1 VIGRFP
7 ASGRNLGAVAG
18 LTDEMRSEPEPL
30 RSDALDVVVRLLFEL
45 GDAAADSDPFHDRI
59 CEAVCRLTSLERAVI
74 LLYDPGRR
82 LVVPAGSHGVEPEI
96 LAHTYGSIEE
106 TPIAQRAL
114 AEDEVVVADEL
125 AGEVPD
131 RYADLPGVAGI
142 SCTPVAAA
150 GRWLGVI
157 FAERNGEPLLLDDDE
172 RRTMRALGRTAAL
185 ATTVR
190 QAAAQRERDALL
202 LERVELARE
211 VHESVMQRLF
221 GVSMVLGSGREL
233 SAEDGERSAAEVEAA
248 LGELR
253 DALDRS
259 LEPTA
264 EPSRTTLRAEL
275 QRLGRQYKAL
285 PLNVRWEDGA
295 HVPQG
300 LEPLAV
306 SVLGEALRNAEKHA
320 TPSEVRIAVG
330 SVQGAFALEVRND
343 GLESPGSGAG
353 SRLGLRLASYEA
365 LQRGGMLE
373 FGPEGDEWRVR
384 LVLPASDV
392 ESVVG
397 GGG

>member
-1 VIGRFP
+1 M
-7 ASGRNLGAVAG
+7 S
-18 LTDEMRSEPEPL
+18 SEGEAL

-59 CEAVCRLTSLERAVI
+59 CEALCRLTSNERAVL
-74 LLYDPGRR
+74 LLYDPARQ
-82 LVVPAGSHGVEPEI
+82 LVVPAGSHGLAPEI
-96 LAHTYGSIEE
+96 LAHVYGSLEE
-106 TPIAQRAL
+106 TPIAREAL
-114 AEDEVVVADEL
+114 ARNEVIVVDGL
-125 AGEVPD
+125 AGQVPE

-150 GRWLGVI
+150 GVWLGVI
-157 FAERNGEPLLLDDDE
+157 FADRDGLELELDADE
-172 RRTMRALGRTAAL
+172 RRTMAALGRTAAL

-221 GVSMVLGSGREL
+221 GVSMVLGSEREL
-233 SAEDGERSAAEVEAA
+233 SAEDAERSAVEIEAA

-253 DALDRS
+253 AALDRS

-275 QRLGRQYKAL
+275 QRLGRQYKAV
-285 PLNVRWEDGA
+285 PLSVRWEPGA
-295 HVPQG
+295 DVPEG

-320 TPSEVRIAVG
+320 DPSEVRIAITRLD
-330 SVQGAFALEVRND
+330 GAFALEVRND
-343 GLESPGSGAG
+343 GLGSPGGPGSG
-353 SRLGLRLASYEA
+353 LGLRLAAYESM
-365 LQRGGMLE
+365 QRGGMLE
-373 FGPEGDEWRVR
+373 FGREGEDEWRVR
-384 LVLPASDV
+384 LLLPAGDV
-392 ESVVG
+392 ASVVAG
-397 GGG
+397 AG

>member
-1 VIGRFP
+1 
-7 ASGRNLGAVAG
+7 
-18 LTDEMRSEPEPL
+18 MRPDAEALP
-30 RSDALDVVVRLLFEL
+30 SDALDVVVRLLFEL

-59 CEAVCRLTSLERAVI
+59 CEAVCQLTSLERAVI
-74 LLYDPGRR
+74 FLPDPTRR
-82 LVVPAGSHGVEPEI
+82 LVLPAGSHGVEPEI
-96 LAHTYGSIEE
+96 LAHAYGSLEE

-114 AEDEVVVADEL
+114 ADDQVIVVDEL
-125 AGEVPD
+125 AGAVPD
-131 RYADLPGVAGI
+131 RYAEVPGVVGI

-157 FAERNGEPLLLDDDE
+157 FAERNGQPLRLDDAA

-233 SAEDGERSAAEVEAA
+233 SATDSERAAVEVEAA

-259 LEPTA
+259 LESTA
-264 EPSRTTLRAEL
+264 EPARTTLRAEL
-275 QRLGRQYKAL
+275 DRLGRQYKAL
-285 PLNVRWEDGA
+285 PLRVRWEAGVE
-295 HVPQG
+295 VPDG

-320 TPSEVRIAVG
+320 SPTEVRIAVD
-330 SVQGAFALEVRND
+330 SLEGAFALEVRND
-343 GLESPGSGAG
+343 GLAPTPPPAASG
-353 SRLGLRLASYEA
+353 LGLRLASYES

-373 FGPEGDEWRVR
+373 FGPEGGEWRVR
-384 LVLPASDV
+384 LVLPVGDV
-392 ESVVG
+392 ASVVG
-397 GGG
+397 GVV

>member
-1 VIGRFP
+1 V
-7 ASGRNLGAVAG
+7 SN
-18 LTDEMRSEPEPL
+18 DSEAL
-30 RSDALDVVVRLLFEL
+30 RGDALDFVVRLLFEL

-59 CEAVCRLTSLERAVI
+59 CEAICRLTSLQRAV
-74 LLYDPGRR
+74 LFLYDPARR

-114 AEDEVVVADEL
+114 VSDEVVVADRL
-125 AGEVPD
+125 AGEVPE
-131 RYADLPGVAGI
+131 RYAGLPGVVGI

-157 FAERNGEPLLLDDDE
+157 FADRDGAPLELDADE
-172 RRTMRALGRTAAL
+172 RRTIRALGRTAAL

-190 QAAAQRERDALL
+190 QAAAQRERDVLL
-202 LERVELARE
+202 LERIELARE

-233 SAEDGERSAAEVEAA
+233 SADDAERAAAEVEAA

-259 LEPTA
+259 LEPTS

-285 PLNVRWEDGA
+285 PLSVSWEEGVD
-295 HVPQG
+295 VPKG

-306 SVLGEALRNAEKHA
+306 SVLSEALRNAEKHA
-320 TPSEVRIAVG
+320 VPSEVRVAISGVD
-330 SVQGAFALEVRND
+330 GAFALEVRND
-343 GLESPGSGAG
+343 GLGDATPPSSG
-353 SRLGLRLASYEA
+353 LGLRLAAYES

-373 FGPEGDEWRVR
+373 FGPEGGEWRVR

-392 ESVVG
+392 ASVVG
-397 GGG
+397 GASR